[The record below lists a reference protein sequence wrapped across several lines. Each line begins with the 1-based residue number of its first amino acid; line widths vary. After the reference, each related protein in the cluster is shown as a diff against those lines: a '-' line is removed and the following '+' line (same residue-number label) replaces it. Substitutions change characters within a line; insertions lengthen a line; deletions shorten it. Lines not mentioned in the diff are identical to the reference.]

1 MEFQNE
7 LKVPNSRIAVLIGTR
22 GDVKKE
28 IEKRLEVKIKIDS
41 KEGDVLISS
50 EDSLNLTIAFNIVK
64 AIARGFNPEVALL
77 LLNDEFVFETIDIV
91 EFAGRSKKK
100 LIRLRGRAIGM
111 EGKSRENIEAL
122 TGTHVNIFGKTVS
135 IIGDFE
141 HVELARKAFESLLAG
156 ARHATIYA
164 WLERQSRELKRARMI
179 ERMESRNK

>member
-1 MEFQNE
+1 MEYQQE
-7 LKVPNSRIAVLIGTR
+7 LKVPDSRIAVLIGTR
-22 GDVKKE
+22 GEVKKE
-28 IEKRLEVKIKIDS
+28 IEKRLKVKIKVDS

-77 LLNDEFVFETIDIV
+77 LLNDDFVFETINIV
-91 EFAGRSKKK
+91 EFSGRSKKK

-122 TGTHVNIFGKTVS
+122 TNTHVNVFGKTVS

-141 HVELARKAFESLLAG
+141 HVGLARKAFESLFAG

-164 WLERQSRELKRARMI
+164 WLEKQSKEIRRAHI
-179 ERMESRNK
+179 LDRMEKKGI